1 MSSNFEDFDLDVVD
15 LGAVSVRVRSGGRG
29 TPLLLL
35 HGHPQTLMMWEN
47 VAPALAEDFFV
58 IAPDL
63 RGYGKSSKPVS
74 DAEHIPYSKRVMAED
89 QIALMAHFGFQ
100 RFDVCGHDRGGRVG
114 YRLALDHPGAVSKLA
129 VLDII
134 PPYEA
139 FARADKA
146 FGLNYWH
153 WFFLAQPF
161 DRPERA
167 IGADPDH
174 WFLLRHGGKRP
185 PYFSE
190 NALADYLDCYRD
202 PATIHATCEDY
213 RAAAS
218 VDYALDAADHGVN
231 RIACPLL
238 ALWGANG
245 FVGKN
250 YDVLSIWRDW
260 ADDVAGEALDCGHYV
275 AEEKPEETAAALLA
289 FFKPHDDV

>member
-1 MSSNFEDFDLDVVD
+1 M
-15 LGAVSVRVRSGGRG
+15 
-29 TPLLLL
+29 
-35 HGHPQTLMMWEN
+35 
-47 VAPALAEDFFV
+47 
-58 IAPDL
+58 
-63 RGYGKSSKPVS
+63 
-74 DAEHIPYSKRVMAED
+74 PYSKRVMAED
-89 QIALMAHFGFQ
+89 QIALMAHFGFE
-100 RFDVCGHDRGGRVG
+100 RFDVAGHDRGGRVG
-114 YRLALDHPGAVSKLA
+114 YRLALDHRRAVSKLA

-134 PPYEA
+134 PTYEA
-139 FARADKA
+139 FARADMA

-167 IGADPDH
+167 IGADPDY

-185 PYFSE
+185 AYFSQS
-190 NALADYLDCYRD
+190 ALADYLTCYRD
-202 PATIHATCEDY
+202 PATFHAICEDY

>member
-1 MSSNFEDFDLDVVD
+1 MTSSFEDFDLDFID
-15 LGAVSVRVRSGGRG
+15 LGAVGVRVRSGGRG
-29 TPLLLL
+29 SPLLLL
-35 HGHPQTLMMWEN
+35 HGHPQTLMMWEK

-58 IAPDL
+58 VVPDL
-63 RGYGKSSKPVS
+63 RGYGKSSKPGS
-74 DAEHIPYSKRVMAED
+74 TADHMPYSKRAMGED
-89 QIALMAHFGFQ
+89 QIALMAHFGFE
-100 RFDVCGHDRGGRVG
+100 RFAVCGHDRGGRVG
-114 YRLALDHPGAVSKLA
+114 YRLALDHPDVVSKLA

-134 PPYEA
+134 PTYEA
-139 FARADKA
+139 FARADMA

-167 IGADPDH
+167 IGADPEH
-174 WFLLRHGGKRP
+174 WFLLRYGGKRP
-185 PYFSE
+185 PFFSPG
-190 NALADYLDCYRD
+190 ALADYLACYRD
-202 PATIHATCEDY
+202 PATVHAICEDY

-260 ADDVAGEALDCGHYV
+260 AGDVAGEALDCGHYL
-275 AEEKPEETAAALLA
+275 AEEKPAESARALA
-289 FFKPHDDV
+289 EFFND